1 MLTYMVALSTRSS
14 ARRTTKVNFDNWI
27 GFYMT
32 RNTYTSTTLYRYTS
46 CSTAGMARPPISR
59 VSSKSHASAQKRCRY
74 LYNTLTRYT
83 QKQQPWASVQ
93 ETGVPEIFFFS
104 FQIVSC
110 VIMCCCLCLDWMA
123 KLTRREMANIL
134 RVSYLYIY
142 IYVQYIQGTADSRYY
157 QGNKENSLANTY
169 TELCRYKKYYRQ
181 LLDEKKEKK
190 TAGLLMGICWLILVT
205 PVKVYRG
212 Q

>member
-14 ARRTTKVNFDNWI
+14 VRRTTKVNFDNWI

-46 CSTAGMARPPISR
+46 CSAAGMARPPISR

-74 LYNTLTRYT
+74 LYNTMTRYT

-93 ETGVPEIFFFS
+93 ETGVPVIFFFFS

-110 VIMCCCLCLDWMA
+110 VMMCCCLCLDWMA

-134 RVSYLYIY
+134 RVSYLCIHIRTYRGLLTLVI
-142 IYVQYIQGTADSRYY
+142 IRATKRTAWQIRTLNYVDTTNIIGS
-157 QGNKENSLANTY
+157 
-169 TELCRYKKYYRQ
+169 CWMKKR
-181 LLDEKKEKK
+181 EKKQRV
-190 TAGLLMGICWLILVT
+190 C
-205 PVKVYRG
+205 
-212 Q
+212 